1 MPKTLK
7 NSQEMYTL
15 QENATAKLHQIAESI
30 NKAINSENQKEVID
44 VICLC
49 YDDSEELET
58 LGFDSVFDNGSEDA
72 IDFALVAKVYKF
84 THPNGKNNSYLVG
97 KSTKKLYEISQT
109 LLNALE
115 LN

>member
-7 NSQEMYTL
+7 SSQEMYVL
-15 QENATAKLHQIAESI
+15 QENATVKLHQIAENI
-30 NKAINSENQKEVID
+30 DKAINSENQKEVID
-44 VICLC
+44 SVCLG
-49 YDDSEELET
+49 YDDSEELKI
-58 LGFDSVFDNGSEDA
+58 LGFDSDFDNGSEDA

-84 THPNGKNNSYLVG
+84 THPNNKYNSFLVG